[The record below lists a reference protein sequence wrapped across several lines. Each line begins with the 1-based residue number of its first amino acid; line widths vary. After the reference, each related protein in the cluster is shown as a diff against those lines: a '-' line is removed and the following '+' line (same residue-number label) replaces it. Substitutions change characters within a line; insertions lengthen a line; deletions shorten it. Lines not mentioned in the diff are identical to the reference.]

1 MGLSGDA
8 EKEVRGVDFTKLPNG
23 QIITLPCSSDLKV
36 GLLRA
41 AIKKAG
47 LTVEDFQI
55 LIQ

>member
-1 MGLSGDA
+1 M
-8 EKEVRGVDFTKLPNG
+8 PNG

-36 GLLRA
+36 GLLRV

-47 LTVEDFQI
+47 LTVKDFQI

>member
-1 MGLSGDA
+1 M
-8 EKEVRGVDFTKLPNG
+8 PNG

-36 GLLRA
+36 GLLRV

-47 LTVEDFQI
+47 LAGEDFQV